1 MVNTRNKTYS
11 PPVEDEGFAKS
22 VETLA
27 ERRQRW
33 STLLQQQHYQPVIT
47 EIIDEELP
55 RYQNSTII
63 DSTDRVSHMHQC
75 ALILAS
81 ATATFSAAV
90 EGNLVKRMMRDTNL
104 QTEYAMIQERAYNQP
119 SIYIHLLADELG
131 VAPTPNQYV
140 TLRDMVLDYLADGQ
154 TSKHA
159 WHLDNITPPTVSK
172 AASSQ
177 GHRKYLHT
185 SSRSVK
191 RFETLHRFCE
201 GIQKRWLETPASM
214 HDVPFKFPPG
224 ECGYSKNAHIRL
236 TQHRAHQSSNYIM
249 NLVEDTCT
257 YLHRTEQFKQ
267 HFRMHQFIIFLIFKP
282 TQAAIAEIFCSGL
295 LQVWVDN
302 GGGFNAYPAG
312 RSVATA
318 QKVSAG
324 EWIAHEKWIREL
336 SPVDEIMRMQRRRT
350 EEWRSALDWVSFRVV
365 DEEMVEETA
374 DENGDEDR

>member
-1 MVNTRNKTYS
+1 MVTTRNKTYS

-55 RYQNSTII
+55 RYRNSTII

-177 GHRKYLHT
+177 GHRKYLQT

-224 ECGYSKNAHIRL
+224 ECGYSKNAHVRL
-236 TQHRAHQSSNYIM
+236 AQHRAHQSSNYIM
-249 NLVEDTCT
+249 NLVEDICT
-257 YLHRTEQFKQ
+257 YLHCTKQFKQ
-267 HFRMHQFIIFLIFKP
+267 HFRMHQFIILLIFRP

-295 LQVWVDN
+295 LQVWMDN

-318 QKVSAG
+318 QRVSLG
-324 EWIAHEKWIREL
+324 EWIAHEKWVREI
-336 SPVDEIMRMQRRRT
+336 SPVDENMRIQRGRA
-350 EEWRSALDWVSFRVV
+350 EEWWSALDWGVV
-365 DEEMVEETA
+365 AVVGDEMSEETA
-374 DENGDEDR
+374 DENGDEHR